1 MQSSKVSFV
10 QRAAARERIYQTK
23 QEGDLGAGGQVIIE
37 LDYQLGD
44 SVKVLGKQEPTF
56 DWVLSESESNLVTGF
71 LGSLCL

>member
-1 MQSSKVSFV
+1 MWLN
-10 QRAAARERIYQTK
+10 
-23 QEGDLGAGGQVIIE
+23 DLLAIFLDVGHIFGCWGRGQVIIE